1 MHDSRSLQT
10 RQSPSCRRSR
20 GRAAPAPRPRSVLTA
35 LAVKPTRA
43 YARRRGGRSGDMTAG
58 LRASRAV
65 LLAVNGL
72 GVPVATES
80 VPPPYTHGKRERE
93 R

>member
-1 MHDSRSLQT
+1 
-10 RQSPSCRRSR
+10 
-20 GRAAPAPRPRSVLTA
+20 
-35 LAVKPTRA
+35 
-43 YARRRGGRSGDMTAG
+43 MTAG

-80 VPPPYTHGKRERE
+80 VPYPFPPADKSVYARALVYVCVVRACVPACV
-93 R
+93 RA